1 MLRQHPHHSQEIHN
15 ISSKTRNA
23 LADDK
28 RDLPGP
34 TILYHSIELIPM
46 LERCAA
52 DTLIGIDANKN
63 PVGMPRDEF
72 LIVLPLDFKRGRLPG
87 IIRRNADID
96 CHQLPDIVVV
106 IIRRLDAGVV
116 FVFILIE
123 LQLDT
128 LPNTFPALLLTQPR
142 IIHPIHLVTVLA
154 HHPAMAA
161 DQAE

>member
-1 MLRQHPHHSQEIHN
+1 
-15 ISSKTRNA
+15 
-23 LADDK
+23 
-28 RDLPGP
+28 
-34 TILYHSIELIPM
+34 M

-52 DTLIGIDANKN
+52 DTLIGIDVYKN

-87 IIRRNADID
+87 IVRGNANID

-106 IIRRLDAGVV
+106 IIRRLDAGIV

-142 IIHPIHLVTVLA
+142 IIHPIHLVTVSA

-161 DQAE
+161 DRAE